1 MSTDAELS
9 QLRVQLAEMQRERD
23 HWQAENGRLRN
34 ELGQMHDKQV
44 DLREKAGIIEQKYTA
59 SKVRAVEARRRIE
72 AAECARARVIRL
84 RYPFRDRRRT
94 ARCCGTFCR
103 RACPSFGPSRK
114 LAAALPSKSKAR
126 RASAILSSTRSLI
139 RCASARLEVVF

>member
-9 QLRVQLAEMQRERD
+9 QLRGQLAEMQRERD
-23 HWQAENGRLRN
+23 YWQAENGRLRN
-34 ELGQMHDKQV
+34 ELGQMHEKQV

-84 RYPFRDRRRT
+84 RSSFATGAEPHAAVGHSADGR
-94 ARCCGTFCR
+94 ARVPGPLGSWR
-103 RACPSFGPSRK
+103 LPYHPSRK
-114 LAAALPSKSKAR
+114 LDAR
-126 RASAILSSTRSLI
+126 RQYCPR
-139 RCASARLEVVF
+139 RDH